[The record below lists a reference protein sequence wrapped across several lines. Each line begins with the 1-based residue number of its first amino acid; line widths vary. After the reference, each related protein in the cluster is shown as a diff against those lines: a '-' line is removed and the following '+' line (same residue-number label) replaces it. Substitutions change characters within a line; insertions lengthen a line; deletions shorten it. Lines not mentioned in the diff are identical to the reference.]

1 MLLAMLGHT
10 EQAGRCNNATLLSSR
25 VAGQE
30 KLVLRFLSV
39 LSEAAQRNIS
49 TLTARAVFTGSHT
62 GRRARRN
69 LTRSMLVGS
78 CWSQDRHRHAGR
90 LSAAEREK
98 ERETDRN
105 MTARTAWIDEP
116 SRVRW
121 SMAEAGRGP
130 KG

>member
-78 CWSQDRHRHAGR
+78 CWSQDRHRHADR
-90 LSAAEREK
+90 LSAAER
-98 ERETDRN
+98 
-105 MTARTAWIDEP
+105 
-116 SRVRW
+116 
-121 SMAEAGRGP
+121 
-130 KG
+130 